1 MRRKISRRDFMKG
14 TAVVVASGIL
24 AGCSNGEMPAPSSS
38 TSSEVMSSTS
48 SSSSEPETSSSET
61 TSSSSEQEA
70 SSSTEEASS
79 SSEAEKKTS
88 PWTYSIYET
97 SKKTA
102 ILTGYDSSH
111 PDAPNGVFTLPGEV
125 DGYKI
130 VKIGNSAFKGDL
142 NITALEI
149 SDSVQEIGSSAFE
162 GCENITTLKLSNS
175 LKSIGSSAFQGCKK
189 LAGTLVIPASVKT
202 VEAYAFLNCKSLKKI
217 VMLENETESGVSR
230 IDYAAFS
237 HCINVENVKFASGL
251 TYIESR
257 GFNTCESLNNLVI
270 PENRDGKEITIIHCS
285 FEGCTALVR
294 VYIPCCVK
302 KIDSPFTF
310 PCCDKEIYY
319 QGTEEEWNQL
329 GIKSKMDIIGDGSK
343 NVVVHYNAKP
353 SDVSVE

>member
-38 TSSEVMSSTS
+38 TSSETTSGTS
-48 SSSSEPETSSSET
+48 SSEETSSSG
-61 TSSSSEQEA
+61 
-70 SSSTEEASS
+70 TEEPSS

-88 PWTYSIYET
+88 PWTYLIYET

-102 ILTGYDSSH
+102 ILTGYNSSN

-202 VEAYAFLNCKSLKKI
+202 ASDYAFYACRSLKKI
-217 VMLENETESGVSR
+217 VMLENESESGVSD
-230 IDYAAFS
+230 IGYAAFS
-237 HCINVENVKFASGL
+237 NCEKVENVKLASGL
-251 TYIESR
+251 THIGVH
-257 GFNTCESLNNLVI
+257 GFKNCPILNNLVI
-270 PENRDGKEITIIHCS
+270 PENRDGKEITLEHCS
-285 FEGCTALVR
+285 FDYCTGLVR
-294 VYIPCCVK
+294 VYISRSVK
-302 KIDSPFTF
+302 KFDCPFAY
-310 PCCDKEIYY
+310 PCCDKEVYY
-319 QGTEEEWNQL
+319 QGTEEEWNSL
-329 GIKSKMDIIGDGSK
+329 GIKSKMDIIGDSSK